1 MAPWKLLFESW
12 SSEREVRLAT
22 QGGMEPLMP
31 CDARSIATTR
41 RGGCA
46 LQVTPCQS
54 HNSVE
59 ALLLHEAKTAAGLES
74 CDLKQRRACLSISIS
89 MPSQMANGR
98 LRKKAK
104 R

>member
-1 MAPWKLLFESW
+1 
-12 SSEREVRLAT
+12 
-22 QGGMEPLMP
+22 
-31 CDARSIATTR
+31 
-41 RGGCA
+41 
-46 LQVTPCQS
+46 
-54 HNSVE
+54 VE